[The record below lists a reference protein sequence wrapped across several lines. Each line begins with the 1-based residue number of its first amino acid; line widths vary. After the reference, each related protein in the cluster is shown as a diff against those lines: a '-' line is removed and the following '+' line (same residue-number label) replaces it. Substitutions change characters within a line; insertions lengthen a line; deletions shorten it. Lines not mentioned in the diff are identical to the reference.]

1 MGRHIKVFPH
11 SARAKLHGSRP
22 VGRSFRELIQRREK
36 TRECL
41 NQDILTNKGINS
53 TVDSPPKEKK
63 ESSLDS
69 DGAQYKDA
77 VRADYVI
84 TEPNRE
90 CLTSGHLVEGND
102 NVAERDNLCESQS
115 DLSMGLKADE
125 GGGRSREVSL
135 PIQATPNHG
144 FVTKQAHFSSNS
156 VDTVKSDAIVIQ
168 PSGSRSPQSYQSQDS
183 LRQAGR
189 NRYQRRDLN
198 QTQRDSKPRSQER
211 PPQMLFSPVGTGL
224 ETLGQHMGVAPRDNQ
239 AALQS
244 SISQNPQNQFQN
256 SALQMR
262 PAVQTSNAYPQTHL
276 HGQHMVVSPPDSQ
289 NQYQNSTSQVQTP
302 FAYPQT
308 QISQNLVQS
317 NYQQEG
323 QMQSYE
329 AYNQMWQ
336 QYYYNYYYYQQQQQ
350 LMSEQPQP
358 NQNSQPQL
366 DQNLLQLLS
375 KQYQSEVKTQYPQS
389 QQVEQLNTQQQSQ
402 ELENQQQIQFQQ
414 QQQQQEWF
422 QQQQQWQQQQ
432 YILYL
437 HQQQLQGEATG
448 EEQRLSMPLPQVSTT
463 NSDIQKVCLK
473 NQT

>member
-1 MGRHIKVFPH
+1 MRKALGRHIKVFPH
-11 SARAKLHGSRP
+11 SARAKLHGPRP
-22 VGRSFRELIQRREK
+22 VGRSFRELIQKREK

-41 NQDILTNKGINS
+41 NQDLLTNKGISS

-69 DGAQYKDA
+69 DGAQSKDA
-77 VRADYVI
+77 VRADYVS

-90 CLTSGHLVEGND
+90 CLASGHLVEGND
-102 NVAERDNLCESQS
+102 NVAERDNLCESKS
-115 DLSMGLKADE
+115 DLSKGLKADE
-125 GGGRSREVSL
+125 GGERSCEVSL
-135 PIQATPNHG
+135 TIHATPNHG
-144 FVTKQAHFSSNS
+144 FVTKQAHFLSNS

-168 PSGSRSPQSYQSQDS
+168 PSGSRSPQSQES
-183 LRQAGR
+183 LRQDGR
-189 NRYQRRDLN
+189 NRYHRRDLN
-198 QTQRDSKPRSQER
+198 QTHRDSKPQSQER
-211 PPQMLFSPVGTGL
+211 PPQMPYSPVGTGG
-224 ETLGQHMGVAPRDNQ
+224 EILGQHMGVAPRDNR

-256 SALQMR
+256 SALQMH
-262 PAVQTSNAYPQTHL
+262 PAVQTSNAYPQTQL
-276 HGQHMVVSPPDSQ
+276 LGQHMIVSPPDLQNLQ

-302 FAYPQT
+302 FTYPQT
-308 QISQNLVQS
+308 QIPQNSS
-317 NYQQEG
+317 NYHQEG
-323 QMQSYE
+323 QMQINE

-366 DQNLLQLLS
+366 NQNLLQLLS
-375 KQYQSEVKTQYPQS
+375 KQYQSQVKTQYPQS

-414 QQQQQEWF
+414 QQQQEWF

-437 HQQQLQGEATG
+437 QQQQLQGEATG
-448 EEQRLSMPLPQVSTT
+448 EEQRLSMPQPQVSTT
-463 NSDIQKVCLK
+463 NSDIQKVC
-473 NQT
+473 